1 MMYGWVESASGEIL
15 DEVLAVFLPGPH
27 SYTREDVSGFNRQF
41 LRAYKIPPR
50 RYRLMH
56 RAK

>member
-1 MMYGWVESASGEIL
+1 MRFGRRRNLNIRIL
-15 DEVLAVFLPGPH
+15 AEAAQAVG
-27 SYTREDVSGFNRQF
+27 YEDVSGFNRQF